1 MIRINKKWYID
12 ADRHGYI
19 LCKTVKAKNKKT
31 GEEYMT
37 DRQVSF
43 HPTVSAALN
52 YFVRLHHK
60 KLVAE
65 QEMTL
70 QESIEKYKEI
80 ERFVFKTVN
89 ENII

>member
-37 DRQVSF
+37 DRQISF
-43 HPTVSAALN
+43 HPTVSAAMQ
-52 YFVRLHHK
+52 YFMRLHHR
-60 KLVAE
+60 KLTE
-65 QEMTL
+65 ETDMTL
-70 QESIEKYKEI
+70 KEAIDKFKEI
-80 ERFVFKTVN
+80 ESLVLETCNK
-89 ENII
+89 NII